1 MFTQSLTHISYKGIG
16 IAVGI
21 LLITSLVLFSV
32 INAVFTTPIN
42 LTTNPSY
49 DPVIAADI
57 AGVLHSAWQ
66 EETATG
72 ADIFYAQSTDDGV
85 TFPGGSWIN
94 LSSTASLNSANPH
107 IAIDSSDNIYVVWE
121 EDNPVDGEPEIYG
134 VKSSNGGTSFSAKK
148 NISNDV
154 LFSGSPYV
162 ETSAND
168 KVHVAW
174 ANSTPDDES
183 TQVYYSSSTD
193 GGANFSA
200 PVNISNTTHILDD
213 PIIRAKESTIGII
226 WQADGP
232 EYGIY
237 RVRSTDNGVS
247 FGSALNISSNT
258 TTKVIHPAI
267 GIDGSNQVHVV
278 GEAYTGGQ
286 PEIFYSRSTDGGDT
300 FDTPVNLSNSTND
313 ISADPDVLAVGEG
326 TVFVTWSENVCN
338 GGGCKKSIL
347 VRRSDDGGATFAA
360 AISPDALQ
368 VLTSV
373 VGLDIDVYGLNLY
386 MIWGQRGVVQFMKG
400 S

>member
-1 MFTQSLTHISYKGIG
+1 MKKFIIPLGAFIVFALMTAPALYAAFTSPIDLTS
-16 IAVGI
+16 
-21 LLITSLVLFSV
+21 
-32 INAVFTTPIN
+32 
-42 LTTNPSY
+42 TNSSF
-49 DPVIAADI
+49 DPVVDVDGT
-57 AGVLHSAWQ
+57 GVLHAAWQ
-66 EETATG
+66 EETITG
-72 ADIFYAQSTDDGV
+72 SDIFYAQSTDDGL
-85 TFPGGSWIN
+85 TFPAGSWIN

-107 IAIDSSDNIYVVWE
+107 MEIDSSDNIYVVWE
-121 EDNPVDGEPEIYG
+121 EDDPVDGEPEIYG
-134 VKSSNGGTSFSAKK
+134 VKSSNGGISFSAKK
-148 NISNDV
+148 NISNDS

-162 ETSAND
+162 ETSASD

-193 GGANFSA
+193 GGVNFSA

-213 PIIRAKESTIGII
+213 PIIRSKNSMIGVI

-237 RVRSTDNGVS
+237 RVLSTDNGVT

-267 GIDGSNQVHVV
+267 GIDGSNRVHVV
-278 GEAYTGGQ
+278 GEAYTGSQ

-300 FDTPVNLSNSTND
+300 FETPVNLSNSTND
-313 ISADPDVLAVGEG
+313 ISADPSVLAVGNG
-326 TVFVTWSENVCN
+326 TVYVAWSENVCD
-338 GGGCKKSIL
+338 GSGCKKSIR
-347 VRRSDDGGATFAA
+347 VRKSTNGGNSFKAVTE
-360 AISPDALQ
+360 PDNLQ

-373 VGLDIDVYGLNLY
+373 VGLDSDVFGLNLY
-386 MIWGQRGVVQFMKG
+386 MIWGQNGVIQFMKG